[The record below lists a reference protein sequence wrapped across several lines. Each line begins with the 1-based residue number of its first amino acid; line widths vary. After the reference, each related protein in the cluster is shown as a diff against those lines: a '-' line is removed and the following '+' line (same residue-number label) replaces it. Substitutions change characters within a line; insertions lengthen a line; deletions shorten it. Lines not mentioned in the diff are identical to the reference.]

1 MEEALSYNL
10 MLILL
15 IIVFRVA
22 LDCAHHER

>member
-22 LDCAHHER
+22 LDRAHHER